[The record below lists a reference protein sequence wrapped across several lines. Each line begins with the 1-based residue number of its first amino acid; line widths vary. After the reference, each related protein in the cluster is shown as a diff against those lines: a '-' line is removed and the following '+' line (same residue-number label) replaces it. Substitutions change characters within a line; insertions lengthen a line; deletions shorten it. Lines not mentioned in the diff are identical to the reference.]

1 MGHFK
6 TTGSPKRKF
15 YKPRRNSRRKL
26 EYKAIS
32 NPAPGN
38 KLMIMCLF
46 HQRCCFCC
54 LFNNSPFAHH
64 VDSTQCYDTLVTEPG
79 SIYPLLTKLVLFL
92 SGKKWG
98 IIQTTSTRLIRRT
111 RLIIVFITIHFN
123 KHLSRLFKTLTLSY
137 SGLPY
142 KAVCRGVI

>member
-1 MGHFK
+1 MSGQLLESVKKTMSNELVQKNSQALSEVDLSFSRTNAQISEMGHFK

-46 HQRCCFCC
+46 H
-54 LFNNSPFAHH
+54 
-64 VDSTQCYDTLVTEPG
+64 
-79 SIYPLLTKLVLFL
+79 
-92 SGKKWG
+92 
-98 IIQTTSTRLIRRT
+98 
-111 RLIIVFITIHFN
+111 
-123 KHLSRLFKTLTLSY
+123 
-137 SGLPY
+137 
-142 KAVCRGVI
+142 